1 MDFNSKINSANS
13 LSLYHLFMRWFYFN
27 VLYLILRVHSF
38 IINHLFFKQN
48 TIWHMS
54 DFLSLISNAE
64 KRYYNKN
71 IDVEGVLKKIRA
83 IKKRAA
89 NADGGNTTE
98 TGSLADEITKE
109 RILGD
114 SDFLH
119 ISYLEKGLKAAK
131 TVGRIVIKNKLGD
144 VQGHGTGFLISPGL
158 LLTNNHVID
167 SEKKANFCEVEFD
180 YEYSITGKEKNRT
193 TFKFEPETYFIT
205 SPEDELDYTLL
216 LVKEKDLTDSV
227 CINAFGYMPLLV
239 EDGAKLKVGQC
250 LTIIQHPRGELK
262 QIAVRENKLIDVDAD
277 GNFLRYQTD
286 TAPGSSGSMVA
297 NDHWEVVGLHHS
309 GVPKRDAGGNILAKS
324 EVPWDETT
332 MKEEDIW
339 WIANEGIKITSILSD
354 IERQQHSK
362 TKELLITF

>member
-1 MDFNSKINSANS
+1 LHQFYFNELYLVLSVPS
-13 LSLYHLFMRWFYFN
+13 LSLTTCLN
-27 VLYLILRVHSF
+27 
-38 IINHLFFKQN
+38 KN
-48 TIWHMS
+48 TILFMS
-54 DFLSLISNAE
+54 DFLSLINNAE

-83 IKKRAA
+83 LKK
-89 NADGGNTTE
+89 GGTDE
-98 TGSLADEITKE
+98 TGSNTTRPRSLEDEITKE

-131 TVGRIVIKNKLGD
+131 TVGRIVIKNKLGN
-144 VQGHGTGFLISPGL
+144 VQGHGTGFLVSPRL
-158 LLTNNHVID
+158 LLTNNHVIA
-167 SEKKANFCEVEFD
+167 SEKTASFCEVEFD
-180 YEYSITGKEKNRT
+180 YEYTISGKEKNRT

-216 LVKEKDLTDSV
+216 LVKQKDVTNTIGV
-227 CINAFGYMPLLV
+227 ETFGYMPLLS
-239 EDGAKLKVGQC
+239 EGGDKLHVGQC

-262 QIAVRENKLIDVDAD
+262 QIAVRENKLIDIDTE

-297 NDHWEVVGLHHS
+297 NDQWEVVGLHHS
-309 GVPKRDAGGNILAKS
+309 GVPKRDANGTILAKS
-324 EVPWDETT
+324 GIPWDEIT

-339 WIANEGIKITSILSD
+339 WIANEGIKISSILTD
-354 IERQQHSK
+354 VEQQQHNK